1 MSEGFFIGLGDKTSC
16 GGEVLDGDPR
26 INLYGLLHACEGDRV
41 TCGVNGKTYR
51 IEGGISHMKSHGRL
65 MAGTLDSLS
74 SCPCKATLTPSVYTA
89 RYVKQPSAA
98 QPMRRTAEATPTSAP
113 RPTPQPSSFT
123 LSTGSRRKV
132 ALAAALAAGAA
143 LTLLDQP
150 YAALDLPSRRCI
162 TRCLLDCASQAERIY
177 VMADYEAPEGV
188 PLIQVIDLN
197 RLLQG

>member
-51 IEGGISHMKSHGRL
+51 IEGGISHMESHGRL
-65 MAGTLDSLS
+65 MAGTLDSRS

-98 QPMRRTAEATPTSAP
+98 QPMRRAAEQDAASLGAVLDRAIHLYEQASDVLGALGAYAFTRDLHTAHRLGEAIE
-113 RPTPQPSSFT
+113 R
-123 LSTGSRRKV
+123 LTGWENQ
-132 ALAAALAAGAA
+132 
-143 LTLLDQP
+143 LLPDG
-150 YAALDLPSRRCI
+150 
-162 TRCLLDCASQAERIY
+162 T
-177 VMADYEAPEGV
+177 
-188 PLIQVIDLN
+188 
-197 RLLQG
+197 

>member
-65 MAGTLDSLS
+65 MAGTLDSRS

-98 QPMRRTAEATPTSAP
+98 QPMRRAAEPTPTAAP

-123 LSTGSRRKV
+123 PSSQPAPAPISGFTGAEPGFYIVPKSTTREALEATLFPTRDPAVMRKFQALNPHRGDVKAGSM
-132 ALAAALAAGAA
+132 G
-143 LTLLDQP
+143 D
-150 YAALDLPSRRCI
+150 S
-162 TRCLLDCASQAERIY
+162 
-177 VMADYEAPEGV
+177 
-188 PLIQVIDLN
+188 
-197 RLLQG
+197 